1 MQKLKA
7 ACIFIARMLLGA
19 TFVFSGFVKAIDPLG
34 TVYKLHD
41 YLEALHLNLLSA
53 EGILLACAIALST
66 FELAMGVFILLA
78 IGRRQVSKCAVA
90 FMFVMT
96 AITAWIYAYDP
107 VKDCGCFGDAILLTN
122 GETLLKNIVLFAC
135 ALVIAKWPLE
145 IRRLLSRPNQ
155 WIVVQATGIISVA
168 LSIWCLYDLPLIDF
182 RPYSVGTDIKAGMTI
197 PDGAEEPEF
206 ETTFIMEKDGVRK
219 EFGIDN
225 YPDSTWTFVDSKTVT
240 IKEGYVPPIQDF
252 SITTQE
258 GEDITQQVLGD
269 PNYTFLL
276 ISPSLKYADDQN
288 FGTIDQTY
296 EYSQDNEYEFY
307 CLTASS
313 ENEISHWKDITG
325 AEYSFCHTDGTTLK
339 TIIRSNPGLLLLK
352 NGIVIG
358 KWSHNRLP
366 DADELDRMTKNVR
379 PNSK

>member
-66 FELAMGVFILLA
+66 FELAMGGFILLA

-145 IRRLLSRPNQ
+145 IRRLL
-155 WIVVQATGIISVA
+155 
-168 LSIWCLYDLPLIDF
+168 
-182 RPYSVGTDIKAGMTI
+182 
-197 PDGAEEPEF
+197 
-206 ETTFIMEKDGVRK
+206 
-219 EFGIDN
+219 
-225 YPDSTWTFVDSKTVT
+225 
-240 IKEGYVPPIQDF
+240 
-252 SITTQE
+252 
-258 GEDITQQVLGD
+258 
-269 PNYTFLL
+269 
-276 ISPSLKYADDQN
+276 
-288 FGTIDQTY
+288 
-296 EYSQDNEYEFY
+296 
-307 CLTASS
+307 
-313 ENEISHWKDITG
+313 
-325 AEYSFCHTDGTTLK
+325 
-339 TIIRSNPGLLLLK
+339 
-352 NGIVIG
+352 
-358 KWSHNRLP
+358 
-366 DADELDRMTKNVR
+366 
-379 PNSK
+379 